1 MTGVTD
7 TFPPGHTRVTVGSG
21 HNSVTVSKTSHS
33 FLSRSPRTPTASNLA
48 PAGRDRILR
57 YIDRIET
64 ARVQSM
70 HMQAGPPVNMLNVD
84 VLLDAREVSVALTR
98 TVLVMVMRRG
108 QLPTRPP
115 IGC

>member
-1 MTGVTD
+1 M
-7 TFPPGHTRVTVGSG
+7 
-21 HNSVTVSKTSHS
+21 
-33 FLSRSPRTPTASNLA
+33 
-48 PAGRDRILR
+48 
-57 YIDRIET
+57 
-64 ARVQSM
+64 QS
-70 HMQAGPPVNMLNVD
+70 MQAGPPVNMLNVD